1 MPRTDRFQRRELRSS
16 VTGPALANPQSRVAF
31 FDRVARSTVDYL
43 QSVFEAEL
51 RDVRIE
57 FCSVPTNFTEDQGPS
72 LYRVSQA
79 DKSIL
84 LYRVPIQRAR
94 GLHVDDE
101 LHRRMFIEHVVFRA
115 VAEYLGREPWEL
127 LPGQFDHY

>member
-1 MPRTDRFQRRELRSS
+1 MGRTDRHTRRAIRSS
-16 VTGPALANPQSRVAF
+16 VTGPALDNPNSRLAF

-43 QSVFEAEL
+43 QSIFADEL

-57 FCSVPTNFTEDQGPS
+57 FCSVPTNFTPDEGPG

-79 DKSIL
+79 DRSIL
-84 LYRVPIQRAR
+84 LYRIPIQRAR
-94 GLHVDDE
+94 GLHMDDE

-127 LPGQFDHY
+127 LPGQFDHF

>member
-1 MPRTDRFQRRELRSS
+1 MADRHTHRGIRSS
-16 VTGPALANPQSRVAF
+16 VTGPALADPTSRVAF

-43 QSVFEAEL
+43 QSLFEDEL
-51 RDVRIE
+51 RDTRIE
-57 FCSVPTNFTEDQGPS
+57 FCSVPTNFTPDQGPS
-72 LYRVSQA
+72 LYRVNRS
-79 DKSIL
+79 DNSIL
-84 LYRVPIQRAR
+84 LYRIPIQRAR

-115 VAEYLGREPWEL
+115 VAEYLGKEPWEL

>member
-1 MPRTDRFQRRELRSS
+1 MPKTDRFQRRAIRSS
-16 VTGPALANPQSRVAF
+16 VTGPALTNPNSRVAF

-43 QSVFEAEL
+43 QSLFEAEL

-57 FCSVPTNFTEDQGPS
+57 FCSVPTTFDKDQGPS
-72 LYRVSQA
+72 LFRVNR
-79 DKSIL
+79 DDRSIL
-84 LYRVPIQRAR
+84 LYRIPIQRAK

-127 LPGQFDHY
+127 LPGQFDHF